1 MFRAGGPPGF
11 RSCNVT
17 DRCAT
22 SAATSRPMQRN
33 ATSDATSR
41 PMQRATCNAL
51 TCNMQRPNVQHA
63 TPQRATCN
71 VPGPCNSP
79 CNASGRCNCCFRS
92 HRTLLQ
98 RFRTLQLLLPEQ
110 QNAPVTLLDAAT
122 AAPER
127 QNAPAT
133 LPDAATATAGATERS
148 CNASGRCNC
157 CCRSHRMLLQRF
169 QMLQL
174 LLLEPQ
180 NLLLANAETGRCNCC
195 C

>member
-1 MFRAGGPPGF
+1 
-11 RSCNVT
+11 
-17 DRCAT
+17 
-22 SAATSRPMQRN
+22 
-33 ATSDATSR
+33 
-41 PMQRATCNAL
+41 MQRATCNAL

-71 VPGPCNSP
+71 VPGPCNGP

-122 AAPER
+122 AASGATERSCDASGRCNCCCRSNRTLLQRFQTLQLLLPEP
-127 QNAPAT
+127 QDAPAT
-133 LPDAATATAGATERS
+133 LPFAATAAAGATERS

-157 CCRSHRMLLQRF
+157 CC
-169 QMLQL
+169 
-174 LLLEPQ
+174 
-180 NLLLANAETGRCNCC
+180 
-195 C
+195 